1 MRVAPRLV
9 CDQFLDLAHCCL
21 VLLVPLELAAF
32 LGEIPKDC
40 RLRCKVGN
48 ETARNCT
55 IPRKVWRSVRLAD
68 GSLLEIASAFLASNF
83 RPSLVRRCQK
93 NGSLLQAI
101 MHLSGV
107 EPYTSILRSF
117 HDSSDIC
124 VMFQTGFIIDCDCS
138 YAREVSKCF
147 IDFSLKDILRIYESK
162 R

>member
-1 MRVAPRLV
+1 
-9 CDQFLDLAHCCL
+9 
-21 VLLVPLELAAF
+21 
-32 LGEIPKDC
+32 
-40 RLRCKVGN
+40 
-48 ETARNCT
+48 
-55 IPRKVWRSVRLAD
+55 
-68 GSLLEIASAFLASNF
+68 
-83 RPSLVRRCQK
+83 
-93 NGSLLQAI
+93 
-101 MHLSGV
+101 LSGV